1 MTSPVA
7 STDACFAN
15 LYFQKSI
22 ACRISRSAMLRLTPY
37 FIGGNG
43 TGNNSFDTAEEI

>member
-7 STDACFAN
+7 ATGACSAN
-15 LYFQKSI
+15 LYFQKSL
-22 ACRISRSAMLRLTPY
+22 ARHISRSAMLRLTPY

-43 TGNNSFDTAEEI
+43 TGNNSFDTAAAI